1 MGREFIELFDHWAD
15 HYDVTVLGHDEEYR
29 EVFENYDAI
38 LEEVAE
44 LASGTVLEFGP
55 GTGNLTEKLLR
66 RGGSVYA
73 VEPSPG
79 MRAQFA
85 RRSLQAQL
93 LEGDFLQFPDIPEQV
108 DSIVSTY
115 AFHHLTDEEKEQAVA
130 HYAAMLGVGGQI
142 VFADGT
148 FRDEEAKRQLEEA
161 ARHAGHLNLV
171 NDMRSEYFTTTGVLE
186 RICTNHGFHVTFK
199 QLNRYVWLM
208 HAVKKTD

>member
-15 HYDVTVLGHDEEYR
+15 HYDFTVLGHDEEYR

-38 LEEVAE
+38 LETVAE

-55 GTGNLTEKLLR
+55 GTGNLTEKLLL

-79 MRAQFA
+79 MRAQFG
-85 RRSLQAQL
+85 RRGLQAQL

-115 AFHHLTDEEKEQAVA
+115 AFHHLTDDEKEQAVA
-130 HYAAMLGVGGQI
+130 HFAAMLRAGGQL

-148 FRDEEAKRQLEEA
+148 FRDEETKRQLEEA
-161 ARHAGHLNLV
+161 AREAGHLNLV
-171 NDMRSEYFTTTGVLE
+171 KDMRSEYFTTTGVLE
-186 RICTNHGFHVTFK
+186 RICTEHGFHVTFK